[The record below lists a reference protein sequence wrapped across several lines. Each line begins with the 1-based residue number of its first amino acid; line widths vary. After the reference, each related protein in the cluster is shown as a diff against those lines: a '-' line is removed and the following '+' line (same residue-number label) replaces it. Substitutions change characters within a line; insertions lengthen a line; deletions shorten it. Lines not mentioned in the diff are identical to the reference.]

1 MKKKTNVR
9 IASTLLAGSILLTAT
24 SCSLKD
30 KVNVKEKEELPETT
44 TEEEYDS
51 NNFEEE
57 NNNETIEENNN
68 NIIEI
73 NNFAYL
79 TCDTPLYDKE
89 LNEID
94 YIDKYQKV
102 SIIKENNNITYVAYY
117 RGVNDIEFGYI
128 PIDSYEILPS
138 LFVEVDISD
147 QIVNMYIDKEVL
159 LTTDTVTGKTSTPTR
174 EGYFGITYKDYDT
187 YLRGSD
193 YCSHVDYWMPF
204 DGGIGLHDADWRD
217 TFGGDIYIN
226 DGSHGCVNLPK
237 EAAKTIYENV
247 EAGSKVLVHK

>member
-1 MKKKTNVR
+1 MKKKTN
-9 IASTLLAGSILLTAT
+9 IKMASTLLALSILLTAT

-30 KVNVKEKEELPETT
+30 RGNTKEKEELPRTT

-51 NNFEEE
+51 NNIEEK
-57 NNNETIEENNN
+57 NNNETIEENN

-79 TCDTPLYDKE
+79 TCDTPLYDEE

-117 RGVNDIEFGYI
+117 RGVNNIEFGYI
-128 PIDSYEILPS
+128 PVDSYEILPS

-174 EGYFGITYKDYDT
+174 EGYFGITYKEYDT

-226 DGSHGCVNLPK
+226 YGSHGCVNLPK

>member
-1 MKKKTNVR
+1 MKKKTN
-9 IASTLLAGSILLTAT
+9 IKMASTLLALSILLTAT

-30 KVNVKEKEELPETT
+30 KGNTKEKEELPRTT

-51 NNFEEE
+51 NNIEEK
-57 NNNETIEENNN
+57 NNNETIEENN

-117 RGVNDIEFGYI
+117 RGVNNIEFGYI
-128 PIDSYEILPS
+128 PVDSYEILPS

-174 EGYFGITYKDYDT
+174 EGYFGITYKD
-187 YLRGSD
+187 
-193 YCSHVDYWMPF
+193 
-204 DGGIGLHDADWRD
+204 
-217 TFGGDIYIN
+217 
-226 DGSHGCVNLPK
+226 
-237 EAAKTIYENV
+237 
-247 EAGSKVLVHK
+247 